1 MDKSGLPV
9 EDVPLKALYGL
20 PLQVRFCRSCVI
32 SNQRPSSVVEFKNR
46 PADAKPT
53 IYFDEATTHQLIE
66 RFHSTLLPGGW
77 LIVGHAEPQASAN
90 QQLELHNFPQT
101 VVYRKRLDAPVFS
114 PRVPENQ
121 L

>member
-46 PADAKPT
+46 PSDAKPT
-53 IYFDEATTHQLIE
+53 IDFDEEGVCAACRYARRKAAIDWDARERELIE
-66 RFHSTLLPGGW
+66 LCEHHRSRDG
-77 LIVGHAEPQASAN
+77 S
-90 QQLELHNFPQT
+90 
-101 VVYRKRLDAPVFS
+101 YDC
-114 PRVPENQ
+114 
-121 L
+121 